1 MKESKIGALVMEH
14 ARQLA
19 SRGYSIDDICS
30 ALRDLP
36 FSAKEVRATAR
47 QAAAH
52 PHAEGTSTQQDL
64 QA

>member
-19 SRGYSIDDICS
+19 SRGYSIDDICC

-36 FSAKEVRATAR
+36 YSAKEVRTAAR
-47 QAAAH
+47 RAAAH
-52 PHAEGTSTQQDL
+52 PHAEETDTQGNL